1 MRYLGVSHILLV
13 NKQNCLHKWLSNQK
27 IGGAVATMIATAAHF
42 TLN

>member
-13 NKQNCLHKWLSNQK
+13 NKQNYLHKWLGNQK
-27 IGGAVATMIATAAHF
+27 IGGAVATMITTAAHS